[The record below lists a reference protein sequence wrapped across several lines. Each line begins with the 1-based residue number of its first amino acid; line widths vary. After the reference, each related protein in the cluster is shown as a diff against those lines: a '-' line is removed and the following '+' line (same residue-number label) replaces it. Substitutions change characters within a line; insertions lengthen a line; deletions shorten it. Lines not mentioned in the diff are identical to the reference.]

1 MSEIFVEEIT
11 VPDKEKITLKYTID
25 EIKKSMKFWGIFPD
39 KGINQ
44 RVTIQKI
51 FETILNQYLPSSVP
65 SPTEIKYY
73 FHSPNQIEVI
83 GLYKENDLTISLQI
97 ITSDKDFQIFIGSN
111 SNLVYSLL
119 RAGKS

>member
-1 MSEIFVEEIT
+1 
-11 VPDKEKITLKYTID
+11 
-25 EIKKSMKFWGIFPD
+25 
-39 KGINQ
+39 
-44 RVTIQKI
+44 
-51 FETILNQYLPSSVP
+51 P
-65 SPTEIKYY
+65 SPTERKYY

-97 ITSDKDFQIFIGSN
+97 ITSDKDLKIFIGSN